1 MNLLNKLKFPCRT
14 SAPLACI
21 VDWNFWVLVASDL
34 GSVVP
39 GALALAIAMVHIALK
54 FVMHNWFFM
63 VSTFEL
69 AEFAII
75 LNSKLPAMTQTHR
88 FFNCPCAIKSDR
100 FNA

>member
-1 MNLLNKLKFPCRT
+1 
-14 SAPLACI
+14 
-21 VDWNFWVLVASDL
+21 
-34 GSVVP
+34 
-39 GALALAIAMVHIALK
+39 
-54 FVMHNWFFM
+54 VMHNWFFM